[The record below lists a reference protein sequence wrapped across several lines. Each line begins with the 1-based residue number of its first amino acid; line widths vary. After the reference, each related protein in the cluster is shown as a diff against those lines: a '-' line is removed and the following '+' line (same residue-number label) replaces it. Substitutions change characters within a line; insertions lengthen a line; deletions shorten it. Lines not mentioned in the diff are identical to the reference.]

1 MIFFLLNQ
9 ISSAVIIFSYFKSE
23 RCCNFMNLVLIGFM
37 GTGKS
42 TVAAYLSCQ
51 YGMEIVEM
59 DEVLARQEG
68 MSIPEIFQVH
78 GEPYFRNL
86 ETELLK
92 KLQNCQNKII
102 SCGGGAALREEN
114 VKEMK
119 KNGKVALLTASPETI
134 LDRTKTDT
142 SRPLLKDRKTPESI
156 ASLMQQRQEKYL
168 AAADFVISTDHK
180 SVAEI
185 CEEIAKELQLS

>member
-1 MIFFLLNQ
+1 
-9 ISSAVIIFSYFKSE
+9 
-23 RCCNFMNLVLIGFM
+23 MNLVLIGFM

-42 TVAAYLSCQ
+42 TVAASLSRR
-51 YGMEIVEM
+51 YHMEIIEM

-68 MSIPEIFQVH
+68 MSIPDIFQVH
-78 GEPYFRNL
+78 GEPYFRKL
-86 ETELLK
+86 ETELLRN
-92 KLQNCQNKII
+92 LQNCQNKII

-119 KNGKVALLTASPETI
+119 KNGKVVLLTASPKTI
-134 LDRTKTDT
+134 LSRT

-156 ASLMQQRQEKYL
+156 ASLMEQRQAKYL
-168 AAADFVISTDHK
+168 AAADFVISTDNK

-185 CEEIAKELQLS
+185 CKEIAEKLLLS

>member
-1 MIFFLLNQ
+1 
-9 ISSAVIIFSYFKSE
+9 
-23 RCCNFMNLVLIGFM
+23 MNLVLIGFM

-42 TVAAYLSCQ
+42 TVAASLSRK
-51 YGMEIVEM
+51 YHMEIIEM

-78 GEPYFRNL
+78 GEPYFRKL
-86 ETELLK
+86 ETELLRD
-92 KLQNCQNKII
+92 LQNCQNKII

-119 KNGKVALLTASPETI
+119 KNGKVVLLTASPETI
-134 LDRTKTDT
+134 LSRTKADT

-156 ASLMQQRQEKYL
+156 ASLMEQRQDKYL
-168 AAADFVISTDHK
+168 AAADFVISTDNK

-185 CEEIAKELQLS
+185 CQEIAEKLLLS